1 MAYWGY
7 LGLFGDLR
15 VLSGVIFPTSWN
27 FFENRD
33 DLGLFG
39 DLACGGLFGDL
50 A

>member
-15 VLSGVIFPTSWN
+15 GLSGVIFPTSWN
-27 FFENRD
+27 FLGNHD

-39 DLACGGLFGDL
+39 DLAWVI
-50 A
+50 